1 MLIALTLLLLGGG
14 NSESWLLPKD
24 FNDRIEEIVLE
35 KSRQSD
41 ILDQAEIINDN
52 STSYVKEMQ
61 KTAKEIALLNQ
72 NHKVTEQDFEDVV
85 QNILKKRRANQEKV
99 LDARMN
105 LANQLQPQEW
115 EQVFASNNE
124 KRDQ

>member
-1 MLIALTLLLLGGG
+1 MLIALIILLLGGG

-41 ILDQAEIINDN
+41 ILDQAEIINETI
-52 STSYVKEMQ
+52 TSYVKEMQ
-61 KTAKEIALLNQ
+61 KTAKDIAILNQ
-72 NHKVTEQDFEDVV
+72 NHTVTEQDVEDVI
-85 QNILKKRRANQEKV
+85 QKIMNKRRAHQEKV

-115 EQVFASNNE
+115 EQIFASNNE

>member
-1 MLIALTLLLLGGG
+1 MLIALTILLLGGG

-41 ILDQAEIINDN
+41 ILDQAEIINETI
-52 STSYVKEMQ
+52 TSYVKEMQ
-61 KTAKEIALLNQ
+61 KTAKDIAILNQ
-72 NHKVTEQDFEDVV
+72 NHTVTEQDVEDVI
-85 QNILKKRRANQEKV
+85 QKIMNKRRAHQEKV

-124 KRDQ
+124 KHDQ